1 MKSKER
7 MSLKELQSL
16 DTQLGAVRSTIDNFE
31 VKLEELEA
39 PTLKLEEQIK
49 GLAKRLQEL
58 SLEEKRLKLTIQE
71 KHDRSEKLQ
80 DRMSRVR
87 NIREETA
94 VHAETEMVKKAL
106 QNDELE
112 ARENHNRLS
121 KMTDRLNEQKETQT
135 ESLAQMEPLRKELM
149 SEREDAELNLEKL
162 LKDREVLA
170 GTLDTDERKTYER
183 ITSGHARVAVSELTE
198 DGACGHCYSIVPLQM
213 QSEIRY
219 SETLIRCEEC
229 GVILTPHS
237 AEVESGTGTETDVEE
252 EGPLMSEMES
262 PESENLEAI
271 DT

>member
-112 ARENHNRLS
+112 ARENQSRLS

-135 ESLAQMEPLRKELM
+135 ESLAQMEP
-149 SEREDAELNLEKL
+149 
-162 LKDREVLA
+162 
-170 GTLDTDERKTYER
+170 
-183 ITSGHARVAVSELTE
+183 
-198 DGACGHCYSIVPLQM
+198 
-213 QSEIRY
+213 
-219 SETLIRCEEC
+219 
-229 GVILTPHS
+229 
-237 AEVESGTGTETDVEE
+237 
-252 EGPLMSEMES
+252 
-262 PESENLEAI
+262 
-271 DT
+271 